1 MQPKPKTDL
10 LPRQA
15 LDTHAD
21 ENMNDVC
28 PAVAALHEL
37 SNKLQKTDVTGPD
50 ADYGEQTGV
59 FCFLTKEEIV
69 SNELTETRSGSFCL
83 ALALPRH
90 AEDLLIMR

>member
-1 MQPKPKTDL
+1 
-10 LPRQA
+10 
-15 LDTHAD
+15 
-21 ENMNDVC
+21 MNDVC

-59 FCFLTKEEIV
+59 FCFLDERSFEIV

-90 AEDLLIMR
+90 AEDLLIIR